1 MFVCGAFAPL
11 LGCLSGI
18 QKWFQTRGRPV
29 LALVFVVALPPG
41 LDYAGD
47 DEDENEAQSGAG
59 QSVCISQLAQD
70 PMPMPVEVRR
80 MRHQAPEVQEH
91 SAMAALPQPPGFF
104 LPHLHDLLSLHDV
117 VLSRCLVVCVSTGVL
132 GRNRAKG
139 FMRREWMGS
148 WSSGVMD

>member
-1 MFVCGAFAPL
+1 ML
-11 LGCLSGI
+11 N
-18 QKWFQTRGRPV
+18 
-29 LALVFVVALPPG
+29 
-41 LDYAGD
+41 YAGD
-47 DEDENEAQSGAG
+47 DEDENEAQGGLEVSMR
-59 QSVCISQLAQD
+59 ISQFTQD
-70 PMPMPVEVRR
+70 AVPMPVEVRR

-104 LPHLHDLLSLHDV
+104 LPHLHDLLSLHNV

-139 FMRREWMGS
+139 FKRREWMGS